1 MMRTSYMA
9 THTMEHLELA
19 LEAFAAVGREMGIIR

>member
-9 THTMEHLELA
+9 THTMEQLERA
-19 LEAFAAVGREMGIIR
+19 LEAFAAVGREMGVI